1 MESIVRFDTYLLWE
15 VGKPADF
22 ALEIGSPS
30 TARNDLMSKRALYA
44 RPGIGEYWRHDKT
57 GGNFYGEPLVGKYL
71 EDGEYQRLEMH
82 REANGTVWAHSPT
95 LNPDLCWDEGRLR
108 YYDPTETRW
117 LLNQEEEQA
126 SRQEAEA
133 ARQAEAARLAEA
145 ARQGAEA
152 ARRLAES
159 RVSGLEAELHRLRG
173 E

>member
-82 REANGTVWAHSPT
+82 REANGMVWAHSPT

-126 SRQEAEA
+126 SRQEAET
-133 ARQAEAARLAEA
+133 ARWPAEA

-159 RVSGLEAELHRLRG
+159 RVSELEAELHRLRG

>member
-1 MESIVRFDTYLLWE
+1 MRFDTYLLWE

-44 RPGIGEYWRHDKT
+44 RLGIGEYWRHDKT

-71 EDGEYQRLEMH
+71 GDGEYQRLGMH
-82 REANGTVWAHSPT
+82 REANGMVWAHSPT

-108 YYDPTETRW
+108 YYNPIETRW

-126 SRQEAEA
+126 SRQEAET
-133 ARQAEAARLAEA
+133 ARWSAEAE
-145 ARQGAEA
+145 RQEAEA

-159 RVSGLEAELHRLRG
+159 RVSELEAELHRLRG